1 MTYREL
7 LNEGKKRLAAAGI
20 EEAEVSARELLLFAF
35 GLDFAGLLRRYEDDV
50 PESGEDVAGGKGR
63 ADDVPAGGGSAEY
76 LEYIARRAAHV
87 PLQYI
92 TKTQDFCGL
101 DLYVDGRVLI
111 PRQDTEIL
119 VETVLGDEKRLG
131 RMYGSAGRE
140 TAVAGAAAGEAGN
153 SAPGRSLLDV
163 CTGSGCI
170 GLALAKLGNFRK
182 VTLADISA
190 DALAVAEMN
199 LQRTGAGERVN
210 VRLYRSDLFDGI
222 PEGERFDVITA
233 NPPYIASEVIE
244 TLSPEVRDFEPRT
257 ALDGTADGLL
267 FYRRLAEECPGR
279 LKEGGRVYFEIGYDQ
294 REAVAGLLEA
304 AGFTDVRCVK
314 DLAGLDRVV
323 TGRIG

>member
-1 MTYREL
+1 
-7 LNEGKKRLAAAGI
+7 
-20 EEAEVSARELLLFAF
+20 
-35 GLDFAGLLRRYEDDV
+35 
-50 PESGEDVAGGKGR
+50 
-63 ADDVPAGGGSAEY
+63 
-76 LEYIARRAAHV
+76 
-87 PLQYI
+87 
-92 TKTQDFCGL
+92 
-101 DLYVDGRVLI
+101 
-111 PRQDTEIL
+111 
-119 VETVLGDEKRLG
+119 
-131 RMYGSAGRE
+131 
-140 TAVAGAAAGEAGN
+140 
-153 SAPGRSLLDV
+153 
-163 CTGSGCI
+163 
-170 GLALAKLGNFRK
+170 
-182 VTLADISA
+182 
-190 DALAVAEMN
+190 MN

>member
-50 PESGEDVAGGKGR
+50 PESGEDVAGGKDR
-63 ADDVPAGGGSAEY
+63 ADDVPAGGGNSESAKSRGGSAAEY
-76 LEYIARRAAHV
+76 LGYIARRAAHV

-92 TKTQDFCGL
+92 THTQDFCGL

-119 VETVLGDEKRLG
+119 VETVLGDERLL
-131 RMYGSAGRE
+131 RR
-140 TAVAGAAAGEAGN
+140 EAGN
-153 SAPGRSLLDV
+153 SAAGRSLLDV

-170 GLALAKLGNFRK
+170 GLALAKLGNFRDAA
-182 VTLADISA
+182 LADISA

-210 VRLYRSDLFDGI
+210 VHLYRSDLFDGI
-222 PEGERFDVITA
+222 PAGERFDVITA

>member
-35 GLDFAGLLRRYEDDV
+35 GLDFAGLLKRYEDDV

-63 ADDVPAGGGSAEY
+63 ADDVPAGGGNSESAKSRGGSAAEY

-119 VETVLGDEKRLG
+119 VETVLEDERLL
-131 RMYGSAGRE
+131 RR
-140 TAVAGAAAGEAGN
+140 EAGN
-153 SAPGRSLLDV
+153 SAAGRSLLDV

-170 GLALAKLGNFRK
+170 GLALAKLGDFREAA
-182 VTLADISA
+182 LADISA

-210 VRLYRSDLFDGI
+210 VRLFRSDLFDGI

-267 FYRRLAEECPGR
+267 FYRRLAEECPGM

-304 AGFTDVRCVK
+304 AGFTDVRCVR

-323 TGRIG
+323 TGRIGYV